1 MAHAMAY
8 SDIEFART
16 RHALVRH
23 VIDQHEGPAA
33 DPRRLRRVL
42 ALCRELCEAIDDDYC
57 RRKMLAVEEYAAEL
71 LSAGEHRPRGTVPGA
86 QFLRQRIAEALEL
99 VQSRLYS
106 LERVRRYG
114 EAAFARRAAPRFA
127 G

>member
-1 MAHAMAY
+1 MAY
-8 SDIEFART
+8 AMGYPDIELART
-16 RHALVRH
+16 RHALLRH
-23 VIDQHEGPAA
+23 VIDAHAGPAA

-42 ALCRELCEAIDDDYC
+42 ALCRELCDAIDDEYC
-57 RRKMLAVEEYAAEL
+57 RAKMLALEEYAAEL

-114 EAAFARRAAPRFA
+114 ALAFARRAAPGFA